1 MFETALCSEKDKRF
15 RSRGIWVEIL
25 ILSFVKL
32 VQQGVLTSVSLSFLL
47 WKKEVQCLSHV
58 VLNENLMIQ
67 KMWNL
72 AQCFTHNKLLTDIL
86 VSLTYKIYASTFA
99 SYFTSQQLKRMS
111 FSHMLGYIDYLHF
124 QIICHIST
132 L

>member
-86 VSLTYKIYASTFA
+86 VSLTYKIHTSTFA